1 MGCSISKAQPPVSVG
16 NENTEKSIL
25 FLVLNGNLSDSVIKQ
40 ALKMIPKSQL
50 VVFFSSTFTDTF
62 AERDDLMSEILQII
76 QKQAALLG
84 IEVTFVDMRF
94 GIKDE
99 NTKGHMTWVACRDQ
113 IMYCYEQSGGLFF
126 VSLQGRKYGYC
137 PLPKEID
144 REVLDEKL
152 ETVSED
158 ERVTIL
164 KWYILDESARP
175 TMKYQL
181 KNLEDVNDK
190 EFWDKDFPL
199 ISKSLDGL
207 QIDSFCRIGHR

>member
-1 MGCSISKAQPPVSVG
+1 MGCSISKAQHVTVG
-16 NENTEKSIL
+16 SEKLIL
-25 FLVLNGNLSDSVIKQ
+25 FLVLNGNFSESVILQ
-40 ALKMIPKSQL
+40 ALKMIPKAKL

-62 AERDDLMSEILQII
+62 AERDDLMSELLQII
-76 QKQAALLG
+76 QKRVALLG

-99 NTKGHMTWVACRDQ
+99 NTKGHLTWAACRDQ
-113 IMYCYEQSGGLFF
+113 ILYCYEQSSGLFF

-144 REVLDEKL
+144 QKVLDEKL
-152 ETVSED
+152 ETVSPD
-158 ERVTIL
+158 EREIIL
-164 KWYILDESARP
+164 KWYILDKSARP

-190 EFWDKDFPL
+190 EFWGKDFPT